1 MSASVFRD
9 ARAAVDGSHPHISV
23 GTQSTSATATT
34 RSKVAVFCRS
44 FLPISQTFV
53 YDAVTRL
60 SRYEATVFCLFRENA
75 RDFPY
80 ERVHRGWPSY
90 RFTRYSPNFARAIR
104 ADTFSVVHAQFGTTA
119 VYALPYAERSRL
131 PLVVSFHGYEVPLL
145 KRAHPILGPHN
156 HFAWF
161 APAVLR
167 YMTLGLCASSELRD
181 ILIEHGVARDRLRV
195 HRLGVDTERFAPISP
210 ARTARSAVSVLMVG
224 RLVEKKG
231 FADGIAAFARCA
243 PRHRARLTIVG
254 DGPLRAALRAQVAA
268 LGIGAHVN
276 FVGAVSH
283 STVLSLM
290 QTHEIL
296 LAPSAVAANGDRDSG
311 LIALREAASAGLV
324 SIVTR
329 HGGLPDSV
337 DDGVTGFVVE
347 EHDVSG
353 MAERLEQLLGNA
365 ALRVSLGMGARHKM
379 QREFDHAITM
389 PVLENA
395 YDEARALHASRSQ
408 A

>member
-1 MSASVFRD
+1 MSASVFCD
-9 ARAAVDGSHPHISV
+9 ARAAVDGTHPRLCVRTPSSLAR
-23 GTQSTSATATT
+23 STPL
-34 RSKVAVFCRS
+34 SKVAVFCRS

-60 SRYEATVFCLFRENA
+60 SRYEATVFCLLRENV

-90 RFTRYSPNFARAIR
+90 RFTRYSPNFARAIS

-119 VYALPYAERSRL
+119 VYALPYAKRSRL

-145 KRAHPILGPHN
+145 KRARPILGPHN

-167 YMTLGLCASSELRD
+167 TMTLGLCASSELRD
-181 ILIEHGVARDRLRV
+181 MLIEHGVARDRLRV
-195 HRLGVDTERFAPISP
+195 HRLGVDTERFAPASP
-210 ARTARSAVSVLMVG
+210 ARRARSMVSVLMVG

-231 FADGIAAFARCA
+231 FADGIAAFARCV

-254 DGPLRAALRAQVAA
+254 EGPLRATLRAQVAA
-268 LGIGAHVN
+268 LGIGAHVD

-283 STVLSLM
+283 TTVLALM

-324 SIVTR
+324 TIVTR

-337 DDGVTGFVVE
+337 DDGVTGYLVD

-353 MAERLEQLLGNA
+353 MTERLEQLLGNA
-365 ALRVSLGMGARHKM
+365 SLRISLGMAARRKM

-395 YDEARALHASRSQ
+395 YDEARELYAAR
-408 A
+408 ARG